1 MVISM
6 RHNPQPQE
14 IYRHFKGNL
23 YQIRCLA
30 KHSETGEMMVVYQA
44 MYGDFQIYVRPLS
57 VFMEEVD
64 REKYPNAG
72 QQYRFELL
80 SAQSENQAAAGVPD
94 TELSE
99 MAQHAELPEM
109 TRSVTATAD
118 VPDEIQEELNIDPL
132 VLQFLDA
139 DSYEKR
145 LEILAMLHNRI
156 DNEMINTMAVA
167 VDVEITEGDIE
178 DRYEELKNCLLTF
191 EKYESNRLR

>member
-1 MVISM
+1 M

-14 IYRHFKGNL
+14 MYKHFKGNM
-23 YQIRCLA
+23 YQVRCLA
-30 KHSETGEMMVVYQA
+30 KHSETEEVLVIYQA
-44 MYGDFQIYVRPLS
+44 MYGDFQIYARPLS
-57 VFMEEVD
+57 SFMEEVD
-64 REKYPNAG
+64 RIKYPDAE
-72 QQYRFELL
+72 QRYRFELFNFQAEYEVENKVDNIKHESVSQATENIEPETA
-80 SAQSENQAAAGVPD
+80 SA
-94 TELSE
+94 
-99 MAQHAELPEM
+99 
-109 TRSVTATAD
+109 AD
-118 VPDEIQEELNIDPL
+118 MPDEEYETQEELNIDPL